1 MNNSAGQIAFFIVL
15 LAFWFVLNRW
25 ILPMFGVK
33 T

>member
-1 MNNSAGQIAFFIVL
+1 MKEFLLAVL
-15 LAFWFVLNRW
+15 LVVVWFVLNRW